1 MNAVMTEPARPRQ
14 PGSDPVDGQRGT
26 LGAGVRFDR
35 VEKQFRGSSAAAVD
49 GVSLEI
55 APGEFLTM
63 LGPSGSGKTTTLMML
78 AGFETPSAGEI
89 FVDGRPVAAVPP
101 WQRNIGM
108 VFQSYALFPH
118 MTVGENI
125 AFPLK
130 LRRLDRADIARE
142 TQQVLELVGLPGY
155 EGRYPRQLSGG
166 QQQRVALARAL
177 VFDPRV
183 LLMDEPLGALDKQ
196 LRERLQLE
204 IKALHG
210 QLGVT
215 IVYVTHDQQEALVMS
230 DRIAVMNHGRIEQ
243 VGTPTEIYDEPATR
257 FVASFIGESNF
268 LAGCVVEVDG
278 GVAAIDVP
286 GVGLLRARGNGH
298 RVGAAAELTVR
309 PEKIVFADELGDGP
323 ANRIEAAIA
332 SVVFV
337 GDAWRYEARLSDGQS
352 IVLKRQHRAGV
363 ARQGPGDA
371 ARLAWSVDDGRLVA
385 SGEG

>member
-1 MNAVMTEPARPRQ
+1 MTMTAATKTTSERTASERTFGAV
-14 PGSDPVDGQRGT
+14 
-26 LGAGVRFDR
+26 GAAVRFDR
-35 VEKQFRGSSAAAVD
+35 VEKRYGGGAVVAVD
-49 GVSLEI
+49 GVSLDI
-55 APGEFLTM
+55 AAGEFLTL
-63 LGPSGSGKTTTLMML
+63 LGPSGSGKTTSLMML

-89 FVDGRPVAAVPP
+89 YVDGEAIAAVPP
-101 WQRNIGM
+101 YKRNIGM

-130 LRRLDRADIARE
+130 LRKRAKAEVARSTKDVLD
-142 TQQVLELVGLPGY
+142 LVGLPGY

-204 IKALHG
+204 IKALHE

-215 IVYVTHDQQEALVMS
+215 IVYVTHDQEEALVMS
-230 DRIAVMNHGRIEQ
+230 DRIAVMDAGKIEQ
-243 VGTPTEIYDEPATR
+243 IGTPNQLYEEPASR

-268 LAGCVVEVDG
+268 LAGRLQEQVDG
-278 GVAAIDVP
+278 HAVVDVP
-286 GVGLLRARGNGH
+286 GVGPLRASTGGQH
-298 RVGAAAELTVR
+298 AVGDEVVATVR
-309 PEKIVFADELGDGP
+309 PEKIVFADE
-323 ANRIEAAIA
+323 AAETEFNAVEATVE

-337 GDAWRYEARLSDGQS
+337 GDAYRYEARLGGGQS

-363 ARQGPGDA
+363 AQHVRGERVRVGWDVA
-371 ARLAWSVDDGRLVA
+371 DGRLV
-385 SGEG
+385 